1 MIAGLYDESL
11 AYGCD
16 LTFILDKNLNLISST
31 YSIIIDVPV
40 YIINKVHYFNGI
52 EQTTTTYYYRS
63 DSEWFSYGTEEINVN
78 IPTYSEENFIGY
90 NLLS

>member
-63 DSEWFSYGTEEINVN
+63 DSE
-78 IPTYSEENFIGY
+78 
-90 NLLS
+90 